1 MWELMKA
8 NFKTDGGWHA
18 HIVGMEHGMAY
29 VVRRV
34 MEATGSMKETGRLCS
49 MSERD
54 MLIWAE
60 KLHIKTDGD
69 KIIFDEQGGKD
80 DGLHR

>member
-8 NFKTDGGWHA
+8 NFKTDGEWHA

-34 MEATGSMKETGRLCS
+34 MEATGSS